1 MRSSYVCTETGKNL
15 FFTINGNI
23 KDNQAGSLYRNFI
36 AHTERDKVLKLV
48 SRNEEFCCIAVLF
61 VAALICAECIE

>member
-1 MRSSYVCTETGKNL
+1 MRSSYVCTETGENL
-15 FFTINGNI
+15 FCTINGNI

-36 AHTERDKVLKLV
+36 AHAERDKVLKLV
-48 SRNEEFCCIAVLF
+48 SRNEEFCCIGVLF